1 MNPLLNLLFEV
12 SKVLVGLHPHLQPHI
27 DAAEDFSHALERAD
41 PGIEHKAEK
50 AAAAVVED
58 VIKDETKQAAEPADE
73 TAGPADEYTG
83 DGKAA
88 E

>member
-27 DAAEDFSHALERAD
+27 DAAEDFSHA
-41 PGIEHKAEK
+41 P
-50 AAAAVVED
+50 AVVED